1 MKTIQIL
8 LFLFV
13 FTSAAFAQNTDPI
26 SYHSSHQMSDTSYSL
41 KKANGDSTIFLF
53 EGGGADSAYTRM
65 SVNADSTQVIFDG
78 NNHPP
83 DTLEVWGMGN
93 NADTTY
99 SDIFQQNDSTLIF
112 QKTSGVSDTVAFFGV
127 SNGNAGIQA
136 DWNETDSQQ
145 ADFIKNKPTLPGIVL
160 TTTGINGNATLSG
173 DTLNIPNY
181 SGNGAGWNL
190 TGNAGTT
197 SSDFI
202 GTTDNQPLVFKVNNK
217 LSGYIGT
224 SSTYNF
230 SLGILTTPDS
240 STGIKNTAIGSAALG
255 RNGTGYNNN
264 AIGYATLYNNED
276 GHDNTANG
284 WSSMGFNSSGV
295 GNTAMGS
302 KSMNQVGSSIHIG
315 GSYNSAFGYGALSD
329 NWNNKYNIGL
339 GSLAGSSS
347 TSSNTLYISDSTYHL
362 QFKLDSAEGTAPSVV
377 GKDNNGYWHVYQNS
391 IGGAGGIT
399 QSQLDDS
406 IASAKAFSWN
416 LKGNAGTN
424 ASVNF
429 IGTTDNQP
437 LVFKVNNIIAGFVQ
451 SAGSYNQSFGYS
463 ALKNVSTGIKNFA
476 DGPFALYQNTTGY
489 RNTAI
494 GYTAF
499 YSNTAGGDNTIIGA
513 LAAPYLNGF
522 NNTVIGVSALNG
534 PNATVYTGNNNTAI
548 GSSAL
553 RGASMHS
560 NNIGI
565 GYNAGFNATLD
576 NTLFISDST
585 RKMYFA

>member
-127 SNGNAGIQA
+127 SKGNAGIQA

-160 TTTGINGNATLSG
+160 TTTGSNGNATLSG

-202 GTTDNQPLVFKVNNK
+202 GTTDNQPLVFKVNN
-217 LSGYIGT
+217 
-224 SSTYNF
+224 
-230 SLGILTTPDS
+230 
-240 STGIKNTAIGSAALG
+240 
-255 RNGTGYNNN
+255 
-264 AIGYATLYNNED
+264 
-276 GHDNTANG
+276 
-284 WSSMGFNSSGV
+284 
-295 GNTAMGS
+295 
-302 KSMNQVGSSIHIG
+302 
-315 GSYNSAFGYGALSD
+315 
-329 NWNNKYNIGL
+329 
-339 GSLAGSSS
+339 
-347 TSSNTLYISDSTYHL
+347 
-362 QFKLDSAEGTAPSVV
+362 
-377 GKDNNGYWHVYQNS
+377 
-391 IGGAGGIT
+391 
-399 QSQLDDS
+399 
-406 IASAKAFSWN
+406 
-416 LKGNAGTN
+416 
-424 ASVNF
+424 
-429 IGTTDNQP
+429 
-437 LVFKVNNIIAGFVQ
+437 IIAGFVQ
-451 SAGSYNQSFGYS
+451 PAGSYNQSFGYS

-489 RNTAI
+489 RNTAV

-499 YSNTAGGDNTIIGA
+499 YSNTTGGDNTIIGA

-585 RKMYFA
+585 RKMYFALDSAAGTAPSIIGKDANGYWHTYQAPNVSGGSNFILTTSGTSGAAMLTGDTLNIPVYTPAIATASSTGVISIGSGLSIDSVGKLSTSLGLFKHGSVPYAGPGGTLIEDTTGLV